1 MADPVVGGNLIH
13 VVEIDQDLCQ
23 QDYGN
28 TCAARLEDGT
38 RINILNYSAQ
48 FNRGNWTETNTTITA
63 DQGTSP
69 LWGNTTADEV
79 LETSATGSHG
89 IDSEIFNSSTASIN
103 ISLYVEP
110 IDRTDIRIQ
119 IGNDTEGNFSTAADF
134 ETDTLTATA
143 GTHGSSATITAVND
157 GFRISVAMDI
167 TGPANWDTGDDF
179 FVRILF
185 GDGAG
190 SYSYAGDAAKGWYF
204 WGAQVTEGATL
215 EDYDETLGDSDDH
228 SATQDDAGRSG
239 EKCFKTRA
247 TCQDSANYNIGTLTI
262 KCARAVSNLPRD
274 EYIFPNLESITTQ
287 PSRLN
292 TNSRSRNEPLGQR
305 ASMTATFIDHPDTDR
320 FTDPYQDERV
330 SGAARADGIGY
341 DPFSRGFFWSKWRAR
356 NLYYLGR
363 PIRAL
368 QGVVDPIVFS
378 NLTTRNYVIESMEG
392 PDRSGRFRITGK
404 DPLKLADND
413 RAQAPVASQ
422 GELEGTGA
430 NAPDIDDT
438 ETSFDVTPSG
448 ILASDYPS
456 STPFKIAV
464 GKEIME
470 VTNVSGDTVTV
481 TRGVNNTEA
490 EAHDEG
496 DAVQLVREYSGESVD
511 DILYDLLVNDAGI
524 DPAFINTTAWAT
536 EVSTYIPFN
545 FSAVIPKPVGVKTL
559 IGELAE
565 QAGFSIWWDE
575 VNQTIRLAAVKQPG
589 VGSLTI
595 DDDQMIEGSF
605 RVKDRPDARIS
616 QVWVNFGLINPTESI
631 DNDNNYAATLVS
643 VDAEAGQEA
652 QYDQDVIRKINSRWI
667 PAAGGKAV
675 ATNLASRLLS
685 RFRDIIREFT
695 FSLPSYRADEVK
707 MGDVHNLST
716 MYANDIYGQ
725 NETIPVRIMAVEQ
738 AGDVLRVEA
747 EELRFKFDPDELLAT
762 RNIPISTPI
771 TDINLRE
778 VHDQIYSTPPIA
790 TTDIVCTIE
799 ADAITGG
806 STPSTFGFDV
816 GDWSDYSFNSI
827 SIYIYGVAS
836 GAGGAGGNGYV
847 GGKTATL
854 ATDGE
859 DGGWAFY
866 TRQNVNVYIGGTIQA
881 GGGGGGGGGSVVDTS
896 IDGSGGGGAA
906 GYLAGAGGSRGT
918 AGIGSAQNGAA
929 GTLSAGGSGGTGG
942 AGNGGDG
949 GDPNQAGTAG
959 TGGNPGAGGA
969 AGGAID
975 GDSYITWIESDG
987 NLTGGTGTNPSTDG
1001 TINGSRIN

>member
-1 MADPVVGGNLIH
+1 MSDPVIGGNLIH
-13 VVEIDQDLCQ
+13 VVEVDQDLCQ

-28 TCAARLEDGT
+28 TCFARLEDGT
-38 RINILNYSAQ
+38 RINLVNYSAQ
-48 FNRGNWTETNTTITA
+48 FNQSDWAA
-63 DQGTSP
+63 DDVTVTSNQELSP
-69 LWGNTTADEV
+69 VLGNTTADQV
-79 LETSATGSHG
+79 LETAATSEHSLQGNDFSIATAILNFSVYAKGVGRDELRIRVYNSTLAQVATVGDYDLTAETATPGGSATSAAISDEGDGWFRVSGVIDVSTVGSWTTGH
-89 IDSEIFNSSTASIN
+89 DYA
-103 ISLYVEP
+103 
-110 IDRTDIRIQ
+110 IQ
-119 IGNDTEGNFSTAADF
+119 ILILSGGADT
-134 ETDTLTATA
+134 
-143 GTHGSSATITAVND
+143 
-157 GFRISVAMDI
+157 
-167 TGPANWDTGDDF
+167 
-179 FVRILF
+179 
-185 GDGAG
+185 
-190 SYSYAGDAAKGWYF
+190 YAGDVTKGMYYY
-204 WGAQVTEGATL
+204 GAQATEGATL

-274 EYIFPNLESITTQ
+274 EYIYPNLESITTQ

-320 FTDPYQDERV
+320 FTDPYADERV

-368 QGVVDPIVFS
+368 QGVVDPVVFS
-378 NLTTRNYVIESMEG
+378 NLTTRNYVIESVEG
-392 PDRSGRFRITGK
+392 PDRNGLFKITGK

-422 GELEGTGA
+422 GELLGTGA

-524 DPAFINTTAWAT
+524 DPAFINTSAWAT

-595 DDDQMIEGSF
+595 DDDQIIEGSF
-605 RVKDRPDARIS
+605 KVKDRPDARIS

-695 FSLPSYRADEVK
+695 FSLPSYRADEIK

-716 MYANDIYGQ
+716 MYANDIYGL

-771 TDINLRE
+771 TDINLRD

-799 ADAITGG
+799 TEAVTGG
-806 STPSTFGFDV
+806 STPSEFGFDV

-827 SIYIYGVAS
+827 SIYLYGVAS
-836 GAGGAGGNGYV
+836 GAGGNAGSGYT
-847 GGKTATL
+847 GGKSPVA
-854 ATDGE
+854 ATDGGN
-859 DGGWAFY
+859 GGWAFY
-866 TRQNVNVYIGGTIQA
+866 TRENVNVYLGGTVQA
-881 GGGGGGGGGSVVDTS
+881 GGGGGGGGGGTPGLDSS
-896 IDGSGGGGAA
+896 ASSGGGGGG
-906 GYLAGAGGSRGT
+906 GYLGGAGGGAVAAGT
-918 AGIGSAQNGAA
+918 PGNA
-929 GTLSAGGSGGTGG
+929 GTLSAGGTAGTTGTAAG
-942 AGNGGDG
+942 GNGGG
-949 GDPNQAGTAG
+949 PNQSGSAGSGA
-959 TGGNPGAGGA
+959 NPGAGGSP
-969 AGGAID
+969 GGAID
-975 GDSYITWIESDG
+975 GDSYITWIEEDG
-987 NLTGGTGTNPSTDG
+987 NLTGGTGTNPSADG